1 MENCSKFL
9 RVTANSML
17 EDIPPQELIN
27 LALSFKVTNSMLA
40 ELEQERQFRV
50 RALMSTLADTHV
62 LQCVRLPVS
71 SYLAEPT
78 EAAESFECTR

>member
-1 MENCSKFL
+1 MEGCSKFL
-9 RVTANSML
+9 QTNATLLL
-17 EDIPPQELIN
+17 EETSSQELID
-27 LALSFKVTNSMLA
+27 LALSFKVTTSMLA
-40 ELEQERQFRV
+40 ELEQERHFRV